1 MSLAQVFDHALGS
14 WEGTNGFRL
23 MPSDPLSE
31 APASGTVS
39 LAAGGCV
46 ATIAY
51 TWIHPQDGA
60 QDGLLALGIGGG
72 DNSITALWGD
82 SWHQHPEV
90 KIFEGTIDERGLISA
105 GYEYA
110 DGWRWEIIL
119 DPTEADLL
127 SLRMDNVVLPE
138 AATAEIP
145 AVAYAAMLMELR
157 RTS

>member
-1 MSLAQVFDHALGS
+1 MSLTPVLDHVRGS

-23 MPSDPLSE
+23 LPGDSLSE
-31 APASGTVS
+31 APATGTLS

-46 ATIAY
+46 ATITY

-60 QDGLLALGIGGG
+60 QDGLLAFGIGG

-90 KIFEGTIDERGLISA
+90 KIFEGTIDARGLISA

-110 DGWRWEIIL
+110 AGWRWEIIL
-119 DPTEADLL
+119 DPTQTDVL
-127 SLRMDNVVLPE
+127 SMRMNNIVLPE
-138 AATAEIP
+138 AATEEIP

>member
-1 MSLAQVFDHALGS
+1 MRG
-14 WEGTNGFRL
+14 NNRL
-23 MPSDPLSE
+23 YLDPSAGRRPRR
-31 APASGTVS
+31 
-39 LAAGGCV
+39 AAR
-46 ATIAY
+46 IR
-51 TWIHPQDGA
+51 HRRRHD
-60 QDGLLALGIGGG
+60 
-72 DNSITALWGD
+72 SITALWGD

-119 DPTEADLL
+119 DPTDTDVL
-127 SLRMDNVVLPE
+127 SLRMDNVILPE

-157 RTS
+157 RTFLGDCSSLASDNVR